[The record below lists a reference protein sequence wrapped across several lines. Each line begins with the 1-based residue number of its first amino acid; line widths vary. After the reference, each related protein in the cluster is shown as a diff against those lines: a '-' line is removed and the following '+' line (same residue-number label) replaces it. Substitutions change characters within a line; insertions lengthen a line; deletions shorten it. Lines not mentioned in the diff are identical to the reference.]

1 MEIDMKLYP
10 EELAANETNNQ
21 RRKRRG
27 LINAIFRRWP
37 LNTPVNYV
45 LNGYSKEFYY
55 ECVRLTK

>member
-10 EELAANETNNQ
+10 EELVANETNNQ

-27 LINAIFRRWP
+27 LTDAIFRRWP

-45 LNGYSKEFYY
+45 LNGYSK
-55 ECVRLTK
+55 